1 MGVEKYGTFSEVRER
16 LDEIL
21 VEVRKKELSLEKSLD
36 LYEEAVRLGNRCA
49 ELVDKSDFSAEE
61 AEAAMKL
68 IEGENLETDDN
79 NSDEQGEQS
88 ADNDGEHHTDSNNA
102 DNDGEHHTDSDA
114 AKEADTE
121 KSADSKDDEQATEA
135 AEEAPATDTDS
146 EQSAEAADSK
156 NPAEATDPASDQ
168 PAENPEPAEKPEEK
182 GTN

>member
-68 IEGENLETDDN
+68 IEGENSETDDN
-79 NSDEQGEQS
+79 NTDEQGEQS
-88 ADNDGEHHTDSNNA
+88 ADNDGEHPSDSNNA

-121 KSADSKDDEQATEA
+121 KSVDSIDDEKSSEAEQA
-135 AEEAPATDTDS
+135 AEASDS
-146 EQSAEAADSK
+146 EQSAEAADSE
-156 NPAEATDPASDQ
+156 NPAEPTEPTSDQ
-168 PAENPEPAEKPEEK
+168 PAETPEPAEKPEEK
-182 GTN
+182 GAN

>member
-68 IEGENLETDDN
+68 IEGENSETDDN
-79 NSDEQGEQS
+79 NTDEQGEQS
-88 ADNDGEHHTDSNNA
+88 ADNDGEHHTDS
-102 DNDGEHHTDSDA
+102 DA
-114 AKEADTE
+114 AKGPDTE
-121 KSADSKDDEQATEA
+121 KSVDSTDDEQLSEA

-182 GTN
+182 GAN